1 VKTEE
6 LKQIGLSDE
15 QIKEVFKL
23 NGADVN
29 AAKESA
35 KAEAKP
41 QIDNLN
47 SQLQTATESLKKFEG
62 IDPAKLQTE
71 IQNLNT
77 QLATQKADYEKQIAD
92 RDFNSLLDS
101 TIASLGGKNAKA
113 IGALL
118 TDVEKI
124 RGSKNQEADLK
135 AALETIKKE
144 NDYLFES
151 AEPFK
156 NPTGRTSDPAGG
168 NGGISE
174 AAIEKARAIMG
185 LTRPAEK
192 K

>member
-1 VKTEE
+1 MKTEE

-77 QLATQKADYEKQIAD
+77 KLATQKADYEKQIAD

-101 TIASLGGKNAKA
+101 TIVSLGGKNTKA

-124 RGSKNQEADLK
+124 RSSKNQEADLK

-151 AEPFK
+151 AEPIK

-168 NGGISE
+168 NGGINE

>member
-1 VKTEE
+1 MKTEE

-35 KAEAKP
+35 KAEAQPK
-41 QIDNLN
+41 IDGLTAQLN
-47 SQLQTATESLKKFEG
+47 TATESLKKFEG

-77 QLATQKADYEKQIAD
+77 QIATQKANYEKQIAD

-101 TIASLGGKNAKA
+101 TIVSLGGKNTKA

-151 AEPFK
+151 SEPIK

-168 NGGISE
+168 SGSMNDSLMD
-174 AAIEKARAIMG
+174 KARAVMG
-185 LTRPAEK
+185 LKCSTDK